1 MPRWQRAVRRVAG
14 RIPSGHAPLAA
25 AGMLPERT
33 GQPVKVWVHIPL
45 AGLLDMDGST
55 TLVKQWVTAM
65 RAVWAA
71 HRAGACGGG
80 GDIGAWLDGDAARAV
95 ACDAAMAPV
104 VTGDVNVAAL
114 EDLVRLCA
122 RLDELRHGTPDG
134 DDGDTGAEGQGLAD
148 AARAWEAL
156 EQAII
161 GKTTIL
167 LLHSCATLDMRWPTW
182 PADGDLAG
190 QSVGSPLA
198 AVTGGADLGR
208 GYGPSPGPDARQ
220 RHDLC
225 LCPGLAAEDLPWE
238 ARASVFRELDASA
251 VLAGP
256 LLPAPRDER
265 YRQDR
270 EGWRPACRFPKMSR
284 SSPRG

>member
-1 MPRWQRAVRRVAG
+1 VDAQVRAA
-14 RIPSGHAPLAA
+14 
-25 AGMLPERT
+25 
-33 GQPVKVWVHIPL
+33 
-45 AGLLDMDGST
+45 
-55 TLVKQWVTAM
+55 
-65 RAVWAA
+65 WAA
-71 HRAGACGGG
+71 HRAEASVGNDG
-80 GDIGAWLDGDAARAV
+80 GAWLDGEDADV
-95 ACDAAMAPV
+95 IACDAAMAPM
-104 VTGDVNVAAL
+104 VTGEVNPGAL
-114 EDLVRLCA
+114 EDLVRLCVQ
-122 RLDELRHGTPDG
+122 LDKLHHGHPDSG
-134 DDGDTGAEGQGLAD
+134 TDDTCSAGAEDGQAIPEPD
-148 AARAWEAL
+148 TARAREAL